1 MSLQSAVERRHQ
13 NRRHDADALAETV
26 IQAWNDLPVGT
37 IQRVFERIPIVHQ
50 LIVEGGGDNIN
61 VEDRRGRRG
70 EAVVAAP
77 LPVG

>member
-37 IQRVFERIPIVHQ
+37 IQ
-50 LIVEGGGDNIN
+50 
-61 VEDRRGRRG
+61 
-70 EAVVAAP
+70 
-77 LPVG
+77 